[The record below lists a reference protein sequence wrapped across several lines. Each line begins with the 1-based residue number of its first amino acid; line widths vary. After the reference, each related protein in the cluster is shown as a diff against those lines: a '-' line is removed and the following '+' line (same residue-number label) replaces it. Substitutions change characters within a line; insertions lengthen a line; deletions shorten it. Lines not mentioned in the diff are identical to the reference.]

1 MVCGQMVSSDYM
13 LSGVNNRN
21 HCPYCLH
28 SKHVDL
34 HQSGDRLNACRSTMR
49 PIGLAWKKSA
59 QKYGSSRGELMI
71 IHRCDGCHQISINRI
86 AADDR
91 SDLIQRLFQETIHL
105 SSEGLQQLRHNGI
118 QPVTAAHESEIL
130 ASL

>member
-1 MVCGQMVSSDYM
+1 
-13 LSGVNNRN
+13 
-21 HCPYCLH
+21 
-28 SKHVDL
+28 
-34 HQSGDRLNACRSTMR
+34 
-49 PIGLAWKKSA
+49 
-59 QKYGSSRGELMI
+59 MI